1 MAKTKLKKPT
11 KSKATRAVYNNLLIV
26 ESPSK
31 AKTINKY
38 LGSDYK
44 VLATVGHIIDLPK
57 SKLGVDIDNGYE
69 PLWEQIYG
77 KGKIVKDLKKS
88 IPKGGNV
95 YLAMDPDR
103 EGEAIAWHTANSL
116 GLKEPKRV
124 TFHEITQDA
133 VKEAISKPQTI
144 DMDLVN
150 AQKARRV
157 LDRLVGYKLS
167 EILWK
172 KIWYG
177 LSAGRVQSVALR
189 LIVEKE
195 EEREAFDSEEYWEVK
210 VVVKDNR
217 NSVLEAKL
225 QKKDGKK
232 YIPKNKQEVEELEER
247 IGNGKFVVKN
257 ISKKKIS
264 KHAFPPFTTS
274 TLQQSAYNGLGFTS
288 KRTMA
293 LAQQLYQSGYIT
305 YMRTDSV
312 YLGAK
317 AVESIRKLVHERFG
331 KEYIPEKPNFYKT
344 KSKNAQEA
352 HEAIRPTDF
361 WIDSKRIAS
370 ELGDFAAKLY
380 DLIWKRAVSSQ
391 MSSKEVEV
399 LSVSLTPMDL
409 KSPEYEFLMGGERIL
424 FEGFRKVLFIKH
436 ESEDLQEINQLEK
449 GDELTKEKFI
459 NEQKFTQP
467 PARFTEASLI
477 KKLEELGIGRPSTY
491 ATIIS
496 TILARGYVV
505 KDGRAILPVDVGR
518 LVTNFLRGNFTRL
531 VDYAYTAQVEDELDS
546 ISLGKKKYFPVID
559 EEFKML
565 TEAIS
570 KAEKDV
576 KKDDVVI
583 IGKSEE
589 KCPKCGGEM
598 VVRVGRYGRFLS
610 CAKFPECKGMK
621 DISGGIEI
629 DFEKYEKQDK
639 CPKCGKGVVLKS
651 GKYGKFWACEEYP
664 DCKGVI
670 PLLLKEKCP
679 ECGHNLVERRSKWGK
694 TFIGCSNYPECKYI
708 KNARKSISGKR
719 RKKAKK

>member
-1 MAKTKLKKPT
+1 MAKTKLKKST

-144 DMDLVN
+144 DIDLVN

-217 NSVLEAKL
+217 NNLLEAKL
-225 QKKDGKK
+225 QKKDEKK

-317 AVESIRKLVHERFG
+317 AIESIRKLVQERFG

-361 WIDSKRIAS
+361 WIDSKRISS
-370 ELGDFAAKLY
+370 ELGDSAAKLY
-380 DLIWKRAVSSQ
+380 ELIWKRAVSSQ

-399 LSVSLTPMDL
+399 LSVSLTPRDL

-565 TEAIS
+565 AEAIS

-639 CPKCGKGVVLKS
+639 CPKCGKSVVLKS

-708 KNARKSISGKR
+708 KNARKSISGNR

>member
-1 MAKTKLKKPT
+1 MAKTKAKKTT
-11 KSKATRAVYNNLLIV
+11 KNKTSNVGYNNLLIV

-57 SKLGVDIDNGYE
+57 SKLGIDIENGYE

-88 IPKGGNV
+88 IPKSGNV

-103 EGEAIAWHTANSL
+103 EGEAIAWHTANAL

-124 TFHEITQDA
+124 TFHEITQEA
-133 VKEAISKPQTI
+133 VKEAILKPQKI
-144 DMDLVN
+144 DIDLVN

-167 EILWK
+167 EVLWK

-195 EEREAFDSEEYWEVK
+195 EEREAFNSEEYWEVK
-210 VVVKDNR
+210 VVVKDNQ
-217 NSVLEAKL
+217 NHILQAKL
-225 QKKDGKK
+225 LRKDGKK
-232 YIPKNKQEVEELEER
+232 YVPKSKGEVEELEGK
-247 IGNGKFVVKN
+247 IGNGRFVVKN
-257 ISKKKIS
+257 VSKKRLS
-264 KHAFPPFTTS
+264 KHAYPPFTTS

-312 YLGAK
+312 FLGSK
-317 AVESIRKLVHERFG
+317 AIDSIRKLVQERFG

-344 KSKNAQEA
+344 KTKNAQEA

-361 WIDSKRIAS
+361 WVDSKRISS
-370 ELGDFAAKLY
+370 ELGDSAAKLY

-399 LSVSLTPMDL
+399 LAVSLIPKDL
-409 KSPEYEFLMGGERIL
+409 RSPEYEFLMGGERIL
-424 FEGFRKVLFIKH
+424 FDGFRRVLFVKQ
-436 ESEDLQEINQLEK
+436 ESEDLQEIYQLEK

-467 PARFTEASLI
+467 PARYTEASLI

-496 TILARGYVV
+496 TILTRGYVV
-505 KDGRAILPVDVGR
+505 KDGKALMPIDVGR

-531 VDYAYTAQVEDELDS
+531 VDYAYTAKVEDELDS
-546 ISLGKKKYFPVID
+546 IALGKKEYFPVID
-559 EEFKML
+559 KEFKML
-565 TEAIS
+565 VEAIS
-570 KAEKDV
+570 KAEKGV
-576 KKDDVVI
+576 KKEDVVI

-589 KCPKCGGEM
+589 KCPICGGDM

-629 DFEKYEKQDK
+629 DFEKYEKQEK

-651 GKYGKFWACEEYP
+651 GKYGKFWACEDYP
-664 DCKGVI
+664 ECKGVI

-679 ECGHNLVERRSKWGK
+679 KCGNNLVERRSKWGK

-708 KNARKSISGKR
+708 KNARKSFSKKKKTGK
-719 RKKAKK
+719 

>member
-1 MAKTKLKKPT
+1 MAKTKAKKTT
-11 KSKATRAVYNNLLIV
+11 KNKTSNVGYNNLLIV

-57 SKLGVDIDNGYE
+57 SKLGIDIENGYE

-88 IPKGGNV
+88 IPKSGNV

-103 EGEAIAWHTANSL
+103 EGEAIAWHTANAL

-124 TFHEITQDA
+124 TFHEITQEA
-133 VKEAISKPQTI
+133 VKEAILKPQKI
-144 DMDLVN
+144 DIDLVN

-167 EILWK
+167 EVLWK

-195 EEREAFDSEEYWEVK
+195 EEREAFNSEEYWEVK
-210 VVVKDNR
+210 VVVKDNQ
-217 NSVLEAKL
+217 NHILQAKL
-225 QKKDGKK
+225 LRKDGKK
-232 YIPKNKQEVEELEER
+232 YVPKSKGEVEELEGK
-247 IGNGKFVVKN
+247 IGNGRFVVKN
-257 ISKKKIS
+257 VSKKRLS
-264 KHAFPPFTTS
+264 KHAYPPFTTS

-312 YLGAK
+312 FLGSK
-317 AVESIRKLVHERFG
+317 AIDSIRKLVQERFG

-344 KSKNAQEA
+344 KTKNAQEA

-361 WIDSKRIAS
+361 WVDSKRISS
-370 ELGDFAAKLY
+370 ELGDSAAKLY

-399 LSVSLTPMDL
+399 LAVSLIPKDL
-409 KSPEYEFLMGGERIL
+409 RSPEYEFLMGGERIL
-424 FEGFRKVLFIKH
+424 FDGFRRVLFVKQ
-436 ESEDLQEINQLEK
+436 ESEDLQEIYQLEK

-467 PARFTEASLI
+467 PARYTEASLI

-496 TILARGYVV
+496 TILTRGYVV
-505 KDGRAILPVDVGR
+505 KDGKALIPIDVGR

-531 VDYAYTAQVEDELDS
+531 VDYAYTAKVEDELDS
-546 ISLGKKKYFPVID
+546 IALGKKEYFPVID
-559 EEFKML
+559 KEFKML
-565 TEAIS
+565 VEAIS
-570 KAEKDV
+570 KAEKGV
-576 KKDDVVI
+576 KKEDVVI

-589 KCPKCGGEM
+589 KCPICGGDM

-629 DFEKYEKQDK
+629 DFEKYEKQEK

-651 GKYGKFWACEEYP
+651 GKYGKFWACEDYP
-664 DCKGVI
+664 ECKGVI

-679 ECGHNLVERRSKWGK
+679 KCGNNLVERRSKWGK

-708 KNARKSISGKR
+708 KNARKSFSKKKKTGK
-719 RKKAKK
+719 

>member
-11 KSKATRAVYNNLLIV
+11 KSKAIRAVYNNLLIV

-144 DMDLVN
+144 DIDLVN

>member
-1 MAKTKLKKPT
+1 MAKTKAKKTT
-11 KSKATRAVYNNLLIV
+11 KNKTSNVGYNNLLIV

-57 SKLGVDIDNGYE
+57 SKLGIDIENGYE

-88 IPKGGNV
+88 IPKSGNV

-103 EGEAIAWHTANSL
+103 EGEAIAWHTANAL

-124 TFHEITQDA
+124 TFHEITQEA
-133 VKEAISKPQTI
+133 VKEAILKPQKI
-144 DMDLVN
+144 DIDLVN

-167 EILWK
+167 EVLWK

-195 EEREAFDSEEYWEVK
+195 EEREAFNSEEYWEVK
-210 VVVKDNR
+210 VVVKDNQ
-217 NSVLEAKL
+217 NHILQAKL
-225 QKKDGKK
+225 LRKDGKK
-232 YIPKNKQEVEELEER
+232 YVPKSKGEVEELEGK
-247 IGNGKFVVKN
+247 IGNGRFVVKN
-257 ISKKKIS
+257 VSKKRLS
-264 KHAFPPFTTS
+264 KHAYPPFTTS

-293 LAQQLYQSGYIT
+293 LAQQLYQSGHIT

-312 YLGAK
+312 FLGSK
-317 AVESIRKLVHERFG
+317 AIDSIRKLVQERFG

-344 KSKNAQEA
+344 KTKNAQEA

-361 WIDSKRIAS
+361 LVDSKRISS
-370 ELGDFAAKLY
+370 ELGDSAAKLY

-399 LSVSLTPMDL
+399 LTVSLIPKDL
-409 KSPEYEFLMGGERIL
+409 RSPEYEFLMGGERIL
-424 FEGFRKVLFIKH
+424 FDGFRRVLFVKQ
-436 ESEDLQEINQLEK
+436 ESEDLQEIYQLDK

-467 PARFTEASLI
+467 PARYTEASLI

-496 TILARGYVV
+496 TILTRGYVV
-505 KDGRAILPVDVGR
+505 KDGKALMPVDVGR

-531 VDYAYTAQVEDELDS
+531 VDYAYTAKVEDELDS
-546 ISLGKKKYFPVID
+546 IALGKKKYFPVID
-559 EEFKML
+559 KEFKML
-565 TEAIS
+565 VEAIS
-570 KAEKDV
+570 KAEKGV
-576 KKDDVVI
+576 KKEDVVI

-589 KCPKCGGEM
+589 KCPICGGDM

-629 DFEKYEKQDK
+629 DFEKYEKQEK

-651 GKYGKFWACEEYP
+651 GRYGKFWACEDYP
-664 DCKGVI
+664 ECKGVI

-679 ECGHNLVERRSKWGK
+679 KCGNNLVERRSKWGK

-708 KNARKSISGKR
+708 KNARKSFSKKKKTGK
-719 RKKAKK
+719 

>member
-144 DMDLVN
+144 DIDLVN

-217 NSVLEAKL
+217 NNLLEAKL
-225 QKKDGKK
+225 QKKDEKK

-317 AVESIRKLVHERFG
+317 AIESIRKLVQERFG

-361 WIDSKRIAS
+361 WIDSKRISS
-370 ELGDFAAKLY
+370 ELGDSAAKLY
-380 DLIWKRAVSSQ
+380 ELIWKRAVSSQ

-399 LSVSLTPMDL
+399 LSVSLTPREL

-565 TEAIS
+565 AEAIS

-639 CPKCGKGVVLKS
+639 CPKCGKSVVLKS

-708 KNARKSISGKR
+708 KNARKSISGNR

>member
-144 DMDLVN
+144 DIDLVN

-217 NSVLEAKL
+217 NNLLEAKL
-225 QKKDGKK
+225 QKKDEKK

-317 AVESIRKLVHERFG
+317 AIESIRKLVQERFG

-361 WIDSKRIAS
+361 WIDSKRISS
-370 ELGDFAAKLY
+370 ELGDSAAKLY
-380 DLIWKRAVSSQ
+380 ELIWKRAVSSQ

-399 LSVSLTPMDL
+399 LSVSLTPREL

-565 TEAIS
+565 AEAIS

-708 KNARKSISGKR
+708 KNARKSISGNR

>member
-144 DMDLVN
+144 DIDLVN

-217 NSVLEAKL
+217 NNLLEAKL
-225 QKKDGKK
+225 QKKDEKK

-317 AVESIRKLVHERFG
+317 AIESIRKLVQERFG

-361 WIDSKRIAS
+361 WIDSKRISS
-370 ELGDFAAKLY
+370 ELGDSAAKLY
-380 DLIWKRAVSSQ
+380 ELIWKRAVSSQ

-565 TEAIS
+565 AEAIS

-639 CPKCGKGVVLKS
+639 CPKCGKSVVLKS

-708 KNARKSISGKR
+708 KNARKSISGNR

>member
-1 MAKTKLKKPT
+1 
-11 KSKATRAVYNNLLIV
+11 
-26 ESPSK
+26 
-31 AKTINKY
+31 
-38 LGSDYK
+38 
-44 VLATVGHIIDLPK
+44 
-57 SKLGVDIDNGYE
+57 
-69 PLWEQIYG
+69 
-77 KGKIVKDLKKS
+77 
-88 IPKGGNV
+88 
-95 YLAMDPDR
+95 
-103 EGEAIAWHTANSL
+103 
-116 GLKEPKRV
+116 
-124 TFHEITQDA
+124 
-133 VKEAISKPQTI
+133 
-144 DMDLVN
+144 
-150 AQKARRV
+150 
-157 LDRLVGYKLS
+157 
-167 EILWK
+167 
-172 KIWYG
+172 
-177 LSAGRVQSVALR
+177 
-189 LIVEKE
+189 
-195 EEREAFDSEEYWEVK
+195 
-210 VVVKDNR
+210 
-217 NSVLEAKL
+217 
-225 QKKDGKK
+225 
-232 YIPKNKQEVEELEER
+232 
-247 IGNGKFVVKN
+247 
-257 ISKKKIS
+257 
-264 KHAFPPFTTS
+264 
-274 TLQQSAYNGLGFTS
+274 
-288 KRTMA
+288 
-293 LAQQLYQSGYIT
+293 
-305 YMRTDSV
+305 MRTDSV

-317 AVESIRKLVHERFG
+317 AIESIRKLVQERFG
-331 KEYIPEKPNFYKT
+331 EEYIPEKPNFYKT

-361 WIDSKRIAS
+361 WIDSKRISS
-370 ELGDFAAKLY
+370 ELGDSAAKLY
-380 DLIWKRAVSSQ
+380 ELIWKRAVSSQ

-399 LSVSLTPMDL
+399 LSVSLTPREL

-639 CPKCGKGVVLKS
+639 CPKCGKSVVLKS

-708 KNARKSISGKR
+708 KNARKSISGNR

>member
-103 EGEAIAWHTANSL
+103 EGEAIAWHTANAL

-144 DMDLVN
+144 DIDLVN

-217 NSVLEAKL
+217 NNLLEAKL
-225 QKKDGKK
+225 QKKDEKK

-293 LAQQLYQSGYIT
+293 LAQQLYQSGYVT

-317 AVESIRKLVHERFG
+317 AIESIRKLVQERFG
-331 KEYIPEKPNFYKT
+331 EEYIPEKPNFYKT

-361 WIDSKRIAS
+361 WIDSKRISS
-370 ELGDFAAKLY
+370 ELGDSAAKLY
-380 DLIWKRAVSSQ
+380 ELIWKRAVSSQ

-399 LSVSLTPMDL
+399 LSVSLTPREL

-639 CPKCGKGVVLKS
+639 CPKCGKSVVLKS

-708 KNARKSISGKR
+708 KNARKSISGNR

>member
-144 DMDLVN
+144 DIDLVN

-217 NSVLEAKL
+217 NNLLEAKL
-225 QKKDGKK
+225 QKKDEKK

-317 AVESIRKLVHERFG
+317 AIESIRKLVQERFG

-361 WIDSKRIAS
+361 WIDSKRISS
-370 ELGDFAAKLY
+370 ELGDSAAKLY
-380 DLIWKRAVSSQ
+380 ELIWKRAVSSQ

-399 LSVSLTPMDL
+399 LSVSLTPRDL

-565 TEAIS
+565 AEAIS

>member
-1 MAKTKLKKPT
+1 MAKTKLKKST

-189 LIVEKE
+189 LLVEKE
-195 EEREAFDSEEYWEVK
+195 EEREAFDSKEYWEVK

-217 NSVLEAKL
+217 NNLLQAKL

-232 YIPKNKQEVEELEER
+232 YIPKNKQEVEELEGR

-293 LAQQLYQSGYIT
+293 LAQQLYQSGYVT

-317 AVESIRKLVHERFG
+317 AIESIRKLVQERFG
-331 KEYIPEKPNFYKT
+331 EEYIPEKPNFYKT

-361 WIDSKRIAS
+361 WIDSKRISS
-370 ELGDFAAKLY
+370 ELGDSAAKLY
-380 DLIWKRAVSSQ
+380 ELIWKRAVSSQ

-399 LSVSLTPMDL
+399 LSVSLTPREL

-639 CPKCGKGVVLKS
+639 CPKCGKSVVLKS

-708 KNARKSISGKR
+708 KNARKSVSGKK

>member
-1 MAKTKLKKPT
+1 MAKTKAKKTT
-11 KSKATRAVYNNLLIV
+11 KNKTSNVGYNNLLIV

-57 SKLGVDIDNGYE
+57 SKLGIDIENGYE

-88 IPKGGNV
+88 IPKSGNV

-103 EGEAIAWHTANSL
+103 EGEAIAWHTANAL

-124 TFHEITQDA
+124 TFHEITQEA
-133 VKEAISKPQTI
+133 VKEAILKPQKI
-144 DMDLVN
+144 DIDLVN

-167 EILWK
+167 EVLWK

-195 EEREAFDSEEYWEVK
+195 EEREAFNSEEYWEVK
-210 VVVKDNR
+210 VVVKDNQ
-217 NSVLEAKL
+217 NHILQAKL
-225 QKKDGKK
+225 LRKDGKK
-232 YIPKNKQEVEELEER
+232 YVPKSKGEVEELEGK
-247 IGNGKFVVKN
+247 IGNGRFVVKN
-257 ISKKKIS
+257 VSKKRLS
-264 KHAFPPFTTS
+264 KHAYPPFTTS

-312 YLGAK
+312 FLGSK
-317 AVESIRKLVHERFG
+317 AIDSIRKLVQERFG

-344 KSKNAQEA
+344 KTKNAQEA

-361 WIDSKRIAS
+361 WVDSKRISS
-370 ELGDFAAKLY
+370 ELGDSAAKLY

-399 LSVSLTPMDL
+399 LAVSLIPKDL
-409 KSPEYEFLMGGERIL
+409 RSPEYEFLMGGERIL
-424 FEGFRKVLFIKH
+424 FDGFRRVLFVKQ
-436 ESEDLQEINQLEK
+436 ESEDLQEIYQLEK

-467 PARFTEASLI
+467 PARYTEASLI

-496 TILARGYVV
+496 TILTRGYVV
-505 KDGRAILPVDVGR
+505 KDGKALMPIDVGR

-531 VDYAYTAQVEDELDS
+531 VDYAYTAKVEDELDS
-546 ISLGKKKYFPVID
+546 IALGKKEYFPVID
-559 EEFKML
+559 KEFKML
-565 TEAIS
+565 VEAIS
-570 KAEKDV
+570 KAEKGV
-576 KKDDVVI
+576 KKEDVVI

-589 KCPKCGGEM
+589 KCPICGGDM

-629 DFEKYEKQDK
+629 DFEKYEKQEK

-651 GKYGKFWACEEYP
+651 GKYGKFWACEDYP
-664 DCKGVI
+664 ECKGVI

-679 ECGHNLVERRSKWGK
+679 KCGNNLVERRSKWGK

-708 KNARKSISGKR
+708 KNARKSFS
-719 RKKAKK
+719 KKKKTDK

>member
-11 KSKATRAVYNNLLIV
+11 KSKAIRAVYNNLLIV

-144 DMDLVN
+144 DIDLVN

-317 AVESIRKLVHERFG
+317 AIESIRKLVQERFG
-331 KEYIPEKPNFYKT
+331 EEYIPEKPNFYKT

-361 WIDSKRIAS
+361 WIDSKRISS
-370 ELGDFAAKLY
+370 ELGDSAGKLY
-380 DLIWKRAVSSQ
+380 DLIWKRTVSSQ

-399 LSVSLTPMDL
+399 LSVSLTPRDL

>member
-144 DMDLVN
+144 DIDLVN

-217 NSVLEAKL
+217 NNLLEAKL
-225 QKKDGKK
+225 QKKDEKK

-317 AVESIRKLVHERFG
+317 AIESIRKLVQERFG

-361 WIDSKRIAS
+361 WIDSKRISS
-370 ELGDFAAKLY
+370 ELGDSAAKLY
-380 DLIWKRAVSSQ
+380 ELIWKRAVSSQ

-399 LSVSLTPMDL
+399 LSVSLTPREL

-565 TEAIS
+565 AEAIS

-639 CPKCGKGVVLKS
+639 CPKCGKSVVLKS

>member
-144 DMDLVN
+144 DIDLVN

-217 NSVLEAKL
+217 NNLLEAKL
-225 QKKDGKK
+225 QKKDEKK

-293 LAQQLYQSGYIT
+293 LAQQLYQSGYVT

-317 AVESIRKLVHERFG
+317 AIESIRKLVQERFG

-361 WIDSKRIAS
+361 WIDSKRISS
-370 ELGDFAAKLY
+370 ELGDSAAKLY
-380 DLIWKRAVSSQ
+380 ELIWKRAVSSQ

-399 LSVSLTPMDL
+399 LSVSLTPRDL

-565 TEAIS
+565 AEAIS

-639 CPKCGKGVVLKS
+639 CPKCGKSVVLKS

-708 KNARKSISGKR
+708 KNARKSISGNR

>member
-565 TEAIS
+565 AEAIS

>member
-103 EGEAIAWHTANSL
+103 EGEAIAWHTANAL
-116 GLKEPKRV
+116 GLKEPQRV

-317 AVESIRKLVHERFG
+317 AIESIRKLVQERFG
-331 KEYIPEKPNFYKT
+331 EEYIPEKPNFYKT

-361 WIDSKRIAS
+361 WIDSKRISS
-370 ELGDFAAKLY
+370 ELGDSAAKLY
-380 DLIWKRAVSSQ
+380 ELIWKRAVSSQ

-399 LSVSLTPMDL
+399 LSVSLTPRDL

-565 TEAIS
+565 AEAIS

-708 KNARKSISGKR
+708 KNARKSISGKK

>member
-103 EGEAIAWHTANSL
+103 EGEAIAWHTANAL
-116 GLKEPKRV
+116 GLKEPQRV

-133 VKEAISKPQTI
+133 VKEAISKPREI

-189 LIVEKE
+189 LLVEKE
-195 EEREAFDSEEYWEVK
+195 EEREAFDSKEYWEVK

-217 NSVLEAKL
+217 NNLLQAKL

-232 YIPKNKQEVEELEER
+232 YIPKNKQEVEELEGR

-361 WIDSKRIAS
+361 WIDSKRISS
-370 ELGDFAAKLY
+370 ELGDSAAKLY
-380 DLIWKRAVSSQ
+380 ELIWKRAVSSQ

-505 KDGRAILPVDVGR
+505 KDGKAIVPLDVGR

-531 VDYAYTAQVEDELDS
+531 VDYAYTAQVEDELDG

-559 EEFKML
+559 EEFRML
-565 TEAIS
+565 TEAIA
-570 KAEKDV
+570 KAEKGV

-708 KNARKSISGKR
+708 KNARKSISGKK

>member
-1 MAKTKLKKPT
+1 MAKTKAKKTT
-11 KSKATRAVYNNLLIV
+11 KNKTSNVGYNNLLIV

-57 SKLGVDIDNGYE
+57 SKLGIDIENGYE

-88 IPKGGNV
+88 IPKSGNV

-103 EGEAIAWHTANSL
+103 EGEAIAWHTANAL

-124 TFHEITQDA
+124 TFHEITQEA
-133 VKEAISKPQTI
+133 VKEAILKPQKI
-144 DMDLVN
+144 DIDLVN

-167 EILWK
+167 EVLWK

-195 EEREAFDSEEYWEVK
+195 EEREAFNSEEYWEVK
-210 VVVKDNR
+210 VVVKDNQ
-217 NSVLEAKL
+217 NHILQAKL
-225 QKKDGKK
+225 LRKDGKK
-232 YIPKNKQEVEELEER
+232 YVPKSKSEVEELEGK
-247 IGNGKFVVKN
+247 IGNGRFVVKN
-257 ISKKKIS
+257 VSKKRLS
-264 KHAFPPFTTS
+264 KHAYPPFTTS

-312 YLGAK
+312 FLGSK
-317 AVESIRKLVHERFG
+317 AIDSIRKLVQERFG

-344 KSKNAQEA
+344 KTKNAQEA

-361 WIDSKRIAS
+361 WVDSKRISS
-370 ELGDFAAKLY
+370 ELGDSAAKLY

-399 LSVSLTPMDL
+399 LAVSLIPKDL
-409 KSPEYEFLMGGERIL
+409 RSPEYEFLMGGERIL
-424 FEGFRKVLFIKH
+424 FDGFRRVLFVKQ
-436 ESEDLQEINQLEK
+436 ESEDLQEIYQLEK

-467 PARFTEASLI
+467 PARYTEASLI

-496 TILARGYVV
+496 TILTRGYVV
-505 KDGRAILPVDVGR
+505 KDGKALMPIDVGR

-531 VDYAYTAQVEDELDS
+531 VDYAYTAKVEDELDS
-546 ISLGKKKYFPVID
+546 IALGKKEYFPVID
-559 EEFKML
+559 KEFKML
-565 TEAIS
+565 VEAIS
-570 KAEKDV
+570 KAEKGV
-576 KKDDVVI
+576 KKEDVVI

-589 KCPKCGGEM
+589 KCPICGGDM

-629 DFEKYEKQDK
+629 DFEKYEKQEK

-651 GKYGKFWACEEYP
+651 GKYGKFWACEDYP
-664 DCKGVI
+664 ECKGVI

-679 ECGHNLVERRSKWGK
+679 KCGNNLVERRSKWGK

-708 KNARKSISGKR
+708 KNARKSFSKKKKTGK
-719 RKKAKK
+719 

>member
-1 MAKTKLKKPT
+1 MAKTKLKKST

-144 DMDLVN
+144 DIDLVN

-217 NSVLEAKL
+217 NNLLEAKL
-225 QKKDGKK
+225 QKKDEKK

-317 AVESIRKLVHERFG
+317 AVESIRKLVQERFG

-361 WIDSKRIAS
+361 WIDSKRISS
-370 ELGDFAAKLY
+370 ELGDSAAKLY
-380 DLIWKRAVSSQ
+380 ELIWKRAVSSQ

-399 LSVSLTPMDL
+399 LSVSLTPREL

-565 TEAIS
+565 AEAIS

-708 KNARKSISGKR
+708 KNARKSISGNR

>member
-144 DMDLVN
+144 DIDLVN

-217 NSVLEAKL
+217 NNLLEAKL
-225 QKKDGKK
+225 QKKDEKK

-317 AVESIRKLVHERFG
+317 AIESIRKLVQERFG
-331 KEYIPEKPNFYKT
+331 EEYIPEKPNFYKT

-361 WIDSKRIAS
+361 WIDSKRISS
-370 ELGDFAAKLY
+370 ELGDSAAKLY
-380 DLIWKRAVSSQ
+380 ELIWKRAVSSQ

-399 LSVSLTPMDL
+399 LSVSLTPREL

-565 TEAIS
+565 AEAIS

>member
-11 KSKATRAVYNNLLIV
+11 KSKTTRAVYNNLLIV

-103 EGEAIAWHTANSL
+103 EGEAIAWHTANAL
-116 GLKEPKRV
+116 GLKEPQRV

-133 VKEAISKPQTI
+133 VKEAISKPREI

-189 LIVEKE
+189 LLVEKE
-195 EEREAFDSEEYWEVK
+195 EEREAFDSKEYWEVK

-217 NSVLEAKL
+217 NNLLQAKL

-317 AVESIRKLVHERFG
+317 AIESIRKLVHERFG

-505 KDGRAILPVDVGR
+505 KDGKAIVPLDVGR

-531 VDYAYTAQVEDELDS
+531 VDYAYTAQVEDELDG

-559 EEFKML
+559 EEFRML
-565 TEAIS
+565 TEAIA
-570 KAEKDV
+570 KAEKGV